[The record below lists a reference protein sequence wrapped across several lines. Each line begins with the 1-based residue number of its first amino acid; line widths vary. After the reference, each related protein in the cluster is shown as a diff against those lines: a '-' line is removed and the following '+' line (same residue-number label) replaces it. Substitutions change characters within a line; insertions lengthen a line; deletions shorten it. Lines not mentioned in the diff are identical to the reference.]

1 MLNKLKEILNKI
13 NKKTKIIILVALLA
27 VILTITIV
35 LLTKNNVLTG
45 FIKKT
50 DSAEIKN
57 EFEKLNN
64 ELSEDGKEYPEVKL
78 PSDNSLKYATI
89 DDVLNILNTGGDEVI
104 YFGYPT
110 CIYCRNAIQVLVDT
124 AKETSLDVIY
134 YLELEETDDKYNEL
148 VEALG
153 DELTVEEDGKKKV
166 YLPLVIF
173 ITDGKIISY
182 NKGTLF
188 SQEDPYQKLDDSQVN
203 GLSEIYRYGINDVIS
218 SKNLK
223 KDKKL

>member
-1 MLNKLKEILNKI
+1 MMLNMLKKI
-13 NKKTKIIILVALLA
+13 NKKTKIIILVALVA
-27 VILTITIV
+27 VILTIAII
-35 LLTKNNVLTG
+35 LLTKTGALTS
-45 FIKKT
+45 FIKNP
-50 DSAEIKN
+50 DGAEIKN

-64 ELSEDGKEYPEVKL
+64 KLSEDGKEYPEVKL
-78 PSDNSLKYATI
+78 PSKNIFKYITI
-89 DDVLNILNTGGDEVI
+89 DEVLNILNTSGDEVI

-124 AKETSLDVIY
+124 AKETTLDVIY
-134 YLELEETDDKYNEL
+134 YLELEEIDPKYSEL
-148 VEALG
+148 IDALG
-153 DELTVEEDGKKKV
+153 EELIIVEDGKKKV

-188 SQEDPYQKLDDSQVN
+188 SQEDPYQKLDDSQVK
-203 GLSEIYRYGINDVIS
+203 GLSEIYRHGINDVIS

-223 KDKKL
+223 KDK

>member
-1 MLNKLKEILNKI
+1 MLSKIKKILNKL
-13 NKKTKIIILVALLA
+13 NKKTKIIILVALL
-27 VILTITIV
+27 VITITITII
-35 LLTKNNVLTG
+35 LLTKNGTLTV
-45 FIKKT
+45 FIKNPEGT
-50 DSAEIKN
+50 EIKD

-64 ELSEDGKEYPEVKL
+64 QLSEDGREYPEVKL
-78 PSDNSLKYATI
+78 PSDNILKYTTI
-89 DDVLNILNTGGDEVI
+89 EDVLNILNTGGDEVI

-134 YLELEETDDKYNEL
+134 YLELEETNPKYSEL
-148 VEALG
+148 ADALG
-153 DELTVEEDGKKKV
+153 EELTIEEDGMKKV

-173 ITDGKIISY
+173 ITDGKVISY

-188 SQEDPYQKLDDSQVN
+188 SQEDPYQKLDDSQVQ

-223 KDKKL
+223 K